1 MSLLLGE
8 GLGSQGE
15 LSFTLG
21 PATLTALVVAGVLA
35 WLLAWWT
42 GRQAPSGW
50 LRRGELLCWALALGV
65 LVFALAGPVWTEE
78 EGRIEEG
85 RLVVLV
91 DGSASM
97 AVRESGEARAEQVE
111 EILALLGPDVDLYS
125 FDEEL
130 RPGAPTSYTGR
141 GSDLGLAISTLADRY
156 LGQELRGVVLI
167 SDGIDRGPLSED
179 LQAARESGGDLDGLL
194 PPLGGPLTVYQVG
207 GEQRIRDSAVEDV
220 LSGGF
225 AFLRTDVSLR
235 AVVRGQPGAT
245 LEVSLSREGRVVES
259 KPVLLDAEGR
269 GEVGFTVRPVR
280 VGRFAYEVSIPV
292 EEDDAVPGNNRFS
305 VVAGSLKKRVRVL
318 QVSGSPSYD
327 TSSLRLFLKEDPSV
341 DLVSFFILRTQ
352 EDMMSGWSSEELSLI
367 AFPYERLFSEELQT
381 FDLVIFQNFDY
392 RPYFSWGSE
401 SLLENIATY
410 VEEGGAFVMTGG
422 DRSFDLGQYAGTPL
436 SRVLPV
442 QLGATGPTSDE
453 TPFRPVLTPAGR
465 AHPLTRQGATDAETD
480 AIWQRLPEMD
490 GYNIVAGLAPDS
502 ATLLAH
508 PSATVGGAPAPIL
521 AVREHGR
528 GRSMA
533 LMVDSSW
540 RWSFSE
546 AAEGRGNQAYLRFW
560 KNALRWLMADPED
573 QRVTVSP
580 SRENVLVG
588 EELRIVVRA
597 RDAGYLPLEGER
609 IVGTILSPA
618 GETTPFELDTDASG
632 EAVVLFQGQEQ
643 GAHRV
648 EARLSSSSTIRGE
661 SVFAVTDRDPEL
673 VELEARPQLLRDLA
687 AAAGDASG
695 YRGPGDRSGPLLDA
709 DAGRERLD
717 RRVRSLS
724 AVPVV
729 GLLFGLLASA
739 AWWMRRRAGAR

>member
-1 MSLLLGE
+1 MNLLLGE
-8 GLGSQGE
+8 GLGTQGE
-15 LSFTLG
+15 LSFSLG

-50 LRRGELLCWALALGV
+50 LRRGELLCWALAIAV
-65 LVFALAGPVWTEE
+65 LVFSLAGPVWTEE

-97 AVRESGEARAEQVE
+97 AVREGGKPRADQVQ

-130 RPGAPTSYTGR
+130 RPGAPTSYSGR

-167 SDGIDRGPLSED
+167 SDGIDRGPLSAD
-179 LQAARESGGDLDGLL
+179 LQAARESGASLDGLL

-207 GEQRIRDSAVEDV
+207 GEQRIRDSAIEDV

-235 AVVRGQPGAT
+235 AVVRGLPGAT
-245 LEVSLSREGRVVES
+245 LEVTLSREGRVVEA
-259 KPVLLDAEGR
+259 KPVTFDADGR
-269 GEVGFTVRPVR
+269 GEIAFTVRPVR

-292 EEDDAVPGNNRFS
+292 EEDDAVPGNNRFP
-305 VVAGSLKKRVRVL
+305 VVLRVVRDRVRVL

-367 AFPYERLFSEELQT
+367 AFPYERLFSEELAT

-401 SLLENIATY
+401 SLLENIAAY

-422 DRSFDLGQYAGTPL
+422 DRSFDLGQYAATPL
-436 SRVLPV
+436 ARVLPV

-453 TPFRPVLTPAGR
+453 APFRPVLTAAGH
-465 AHPLTRQGATDAETD
+465 AHPLTRQGATDAETA
-480 AIWQRLPEMD
+480 AIWQRLPELD
-490 GYNIVAGLAPDS
+490 GFNIVAGLAPDS

-508 PSATVGGAPAPIL
+508 PSALVGGAPAPIL

-533 LMVDSSW
+533 LMIDSSW

-588 EELRIVVRA
+588 EEQRIVVRA

-609 IVGTILSPA
+609 VVGTILSPG
-618 GETTPFELDTDASG
+618 GEATPFELTTDASG
-632 EAVVLFQGQEQ
+632 EALVLFQGQEQ

-661 SVFAVTDRDPEL
+661 SVFAVSDRDPEL
-673 VELEARPQLLRDLA
+673 VELEARPQLLQDLA
-687 AAAGDASG
+687 AAAGDAAG
-695 YRGPGDRSGPLLDA
+695 YRGPGDRQGPLLDA

-717 RRVRSLS
+717 RRVKSLS
-724 AVPVV
+724 AVPLV
-729 GLLFGLLASA
+729 GLLFGVLASA